1 MPHLIFVKTPALKH
15 SWEKDVKIGPIDL
28 KRAVLLPKGSFSF
41 CTRPRPN
48 LPAIVKKQKLATKSL
63 QASLSILAWTCNE
76 ISEAFGSLH
85 QLHQL
90 HHGSYWK
97 GAPVFSPER
106 KRLLTTSMRSLVS
119 QHGLGDLWRK
129 SLDPFTK
136 WMKKHFSTYRERY
149 RYYIYIYTYIH
160 IHTCN

>member
-1 MPHLIFVKTPALKH
+1 MLVYRR
-15 SWEKDVKIGPIDL
+15 V
-28 KRAVLLPKGSFSF
+28 
-41 CTRPRPN
+41 
-48 LPAIVKKQKLATKSL
+48 
-63 QASLSILAWTCNE
+63 
-76 ISEAFGSLH
+76 
-85 QLHQL
+85 HQL

-106 KRLLTTSMRSLVS
+106 KRFTTSMRSLVS

-149 RYYIYIYTYIH
+149 RYYIYIHIYIYTCNEIIYIYFAPTYIELYV
-160 IHTCN
+160 HTYMHLWWYTWLYTRIWKVPRQLRTWQEHAQRSERRRSWKAALSQGNTLTSFEDQ